1 MNCLFIHNNNLPLV
15 YRRMLTSSQSEH
27 NSYKKLLLS
36 QDSSDQDDYDTFLD
50 KALSNN
56 LDEEFDLI
64 IMPLTLSDIN
74 PIEYSGI
81 RCAAHIRLDSRF
93 NNSRTP
99 ILFVGP
105 DTLEEVLKLSELGSF
120 LLTPGVFLLN
130 DNSWDQL
137 WGWIRQNIEEK
148 YRLSDSDYDRFLNR
162 FEVKAPANFADDHH
176 SIANLWGA
184 TVLCRR
190 ITKETMPYTAGNSE
204 ALRSLFFKYVLTKRD
219 ISEPGNRSSQNET
232 ETLAT
237 GKSFLL
243 IDDEADKGWSFALS
257 RYLKGANH
265 FDVISEK
272 AQDYEDLSDAS
283 RTKIEKGN
291 YDIIFLDLR
300 LNGPDEEDIIEPN
313 KFSGMKVL
321 RKIKEIN
328 RGTQVIMFTA
338 SNKAW
343 NLKALLDA
351 GADGYYI
358 KQSPEYYT
366 ENSIENNFIS
376 LQETIRYCL
385 KRTFLKTIYKK
396 IDKLCGLSKSAL
408 MSLCEPSAFNEYYDP
423 IERYFDQSFILLSSA
438 SNTTQ
443 YKYAF
448 LSLFG
453 VLEEIVKFWID
464 PAKRTEE
471 LYYYDD
477 TPVKPWDID
486 KKGLKFI
493 KKGDPNGKAL
503 GDMAFS
509 RKLLAIYLD
518 RLGGI
523 ELEKAKRIYNIA
535 SRRNGFVHNGELP
548 LPYPEID
555 TPELGDRHSYE
566 DLFEVVEIV
575 IEDCFQ

>member
-1 MNCLFIHNNNLPLV
+1 MRILFIHNNNLPVPILQFI
-15 YRRMLTSSQSEH
+15 YGTQPQEH
-27 NSYKKLLLS
+27 AFKVIPIS
-36 QDSSDQDDYDTFLD
+36 QDASDRDDYDTFLD
-50 KALSNN
+50 KTLLSS
-56 LDEEFDLI
+56 LSEEYDLI
-64 IMPLTLSDIN
+64 VLPLTLSAIN
-74 PIEYSGI
+74 PLEFTGI
-81 RCAAHIRLDSRF
+81 RCAAHIRLDKRYK
-93 NNSRTP
+93 NTGTP
-99 ILFVGP
+99 VLFLGP
-105 DTLEEVLKLSELGSF
+105 DSLDDILRLSELGSF
-120 LLTPGVFLLN
+120 MLSPSVFLSGGNTVDQFN
-130 DNSWDQL
+130 D
-137 WGWIRQNIEEK
+137 WIDTYHTIIK
-148 YRLSDSDYDRFLNR
+148 RLSEADYRRFLNR

-190 ITKETMPYTAGNSE
+190 ITRETMPSTAGNSE

-219 ISEPGNRSSQNET
+219 ISEPGNRNGQNET

-243 IDDEADKGWSFALS
+243 IDDESDKGWYFALS
-257 RYLKGANH
+257 RYLRGANQ

-272 AQDYEDLSDAS
+272 IQNYEDFSDAS
-283 RTKIEKGN
+283 RAKIENGN

-300 LNGPDEEDIIEPN
+300 LNGPDEEDIIEPD

-366 ENSIENNFIS
+366 ENSIENNFKS
-376 LQETIRYCL
+376 FQETIRYCL
-385 KRTFLKTIYKK
+385 KRTFLKKIYTR
-396 IDKLCGLSKSAL
+396 IARLND
-408 MSLCEPSAFNEYYDP
+408 LCERVIDEEFYTP
-423 IERYFDQSFILLSSA
+423 IEKYFDQSFILLSTA
-438 SNTTQ
+438 GNNTQ

-453 VLEEIVKFWID
+453 ALEEVVKYWIC
-464 PAKRTEE
+464 PTKKNKP
-471 LYYYDD
+471 LYYFDD
-477 TPVKPWDID
+477 DPVQAWDID
-486 KKGLKFI
+486 RQGKQFVINGVAN
-493 KKGDPNGKAL
+493 GDFAI
-503 GDMAFS
+503 S
-509 RKLLAIYLD
+509 RRIIAIYLD

-523 ELEKAKRIYNIA
+523 DMEFAKRIYNLVT
-535 SRRNGFVHNGELP
+535 RRNDFVHNSVSQ
-548 LPYPEID
+548 LPYPAIQ

-566 DLFEVVEIV
+566 DLFEVVELV
-575 IEDCFQ
+575 IEDCFQE

>member
-1 MNCLFIHNNNLPLV
+1 MKCLFIHNNNLPLQI
-15 YRRMLTSSQSEH
+15 RRMLANPPSEH
-27 NSYKKLLLS
+27 NEYHRLILS
-36 QDSSDQDDYDTFLD
+36 QDSSDKDDYDTFID
-50 KALSNN
+50 KALFNSIK
-56 LDEEFDLI
+56 EEYELI
-64 IMPLTLSDIN
+64 VIPLTLSEIN
-74 PIEYSGI
+74 PIDYTGI
-81 RCAAHIRLDSRF
+81 RCAAHIRLDNRYK
-93 NNSRTP
+93 NSRTP
-99 ILFVGP
+99 ILFLGP
-105 DTLEEVLKLSELGSF
+105 DSIEEVLRLSELGAF
-120 LLTPGVFLLN
+120 LLTPSVFLS
-130 DNSWDQL
+130 DANSPDAFD
-137 WGWIRQNIEEK
+137 GWVDGHRESLS
-148 YRLSDSDYDRFLNR
+148 RLSQEDYERFLNR

-190 ITKETMPYTAGNSE
+190 ITKETIPSTAGNSE

-219 ISEPGNRSSQNET
+219 ISESGNRSGQNET

-243 IDDEADKGWSFALS
+243 IDDEADKGWYFALS
-257 RYLKGANH
+257 RYLKGATQ

-272 AQDYEDLSDAS
+272 IQNYEDFSDAS
-283 RTKIEKGN
+283 RSKIENGN

-300 LNGPDEEDIIEPN
+300 LNGPDEEDILEPD

-366 ENSIENNFIS
+366 ENSIENNFKS
-376 LQETIRYCL
+376 FQETIRYCL
-385 KRTFLKTIYKK
+385 KRTFLKKIYKR
-396 IDKLCGLSKSAL
+396 IANLNE
-408 MSLCEPSAFNEYYDP
+408 LCERVIDEEFYTP
-423 IERYFDQSFILLSSA
+423 IEKYFDQSFILLSTA
-438 SNTTQ
+438 GNNTQ

-453 VLEEIVKFWID
+453 VLEEVVKYWIC
-464 PAKRTEE
+464 PTRKNKP
-471 LYYYDD
+471 LYYFDD
-477 TPVKPWDID
+477 DPVQAWDID
-486 KKGLKFI
+486 RQGKQFVINGVAN
-493 KKGDPNGKAL
+493 GDFAI
-503 GDMAFS
+503 S
-509 RKLLAIYLD
+509 RRIIAIYLD

-523 ELEKAKRIYNIA
+523 DMEYAKRIYNLVT
-535 SRRNGFVHNGELP
+535 RRNDFVHNSVSQ
-548 LPYPEID
+548 LPYSAIK

-566 DLFEVVEIV
+566 DLFEVVELV
-575 IEDCFQ
+575 IEDCFQE